1 MTAEARITA
10 KDSTGR
16 VFNDISQKIDAVSK
30 AAHRANAASNT
41 TAARTARVLDHQMR
55 QADRIG
61 SAVNG
66 ALVAGASRVLAP
78 AAVGYGIK
86 LATDQAISLERT
98 MIGVGKATN
107 ASGDD
112 LKAYEKSVLDLSRA
126 TGKTKEEIGSIM
138 AAAAFAGRPTQDL
151 TRYTEYAAKATA
163 AWATSAEETGQALAE
178 IANTYKASQSRLEE
192 IGDAINYVADNA
204 AARES
209 DLIEFIR
216 RSGAA
221 GDQAGLSAEQTIA
234 FGAAMKEVGVNT
246 EVAANTFNS
255 LMNMMAL
262 GDEFLDSSKEGFAA
276 LGLNA
281 AKVQKEFAKKPLET
295 TVKLLER
302 LAKIEDPIK
311 AAEIRTA
318 LFGKE
323 YQDNIAILSNNLSG
337 LAKALGLVGDRSK
350 YAGSVYSNFTT
361 SINSDV
367 GKLDRAARS
376 LEVLG
381 VRTGNAFKGIAG
393 AVAEEINKAVD
404 KIERG
409 ETILDRLEAQRRARD
424 VAAGRDPDAA
434 TKALEAEAKEQLEA
448 GARIRELVFGD
459 KDMTLQRW
467 IFPTQEDMRKAV
479 RSAVAEDRTS
489 DQRRAADLQS
499 RLGKMNDPNA
509 RVPADVKNVLQRE
522 LAQVEA
528 RLENR
533 RLYERRG
540 MDDQRTLDDLNR
552 RIEYAQNR
560 PDWGGFGRAQGEGW
574 KGSRPLATDGAMP
587 GGTSAGTVGFG
598 DFGSLLNSLTD
609 IKATVEQPIDVTGKV
624 DATVQQPVPVDVTGK
639 VDAEVKGA
647 ATVNVRVQVEG
658 GGRVTGM
665 SAQSSG
671 TIQANVGT
679 SMPHIKAGPR

>member
-10 KDSTGR
+10 KDGTGR
-16 VFNDISQKIDAVSK
+16 VFNDISRKIDAVSK
-30 AAHRANAASNT
+30 AAHRANAASNA

-66 ALVAGASRVLAP
+66 ALLGAASRVLAP

-98 MIGVGKATN
+98 MIEVGKATN

-112 LKAYEKSVLDLSRA
+112 LKAYEKSILDLSRA
-126 TGKTKEEIGSIM
+126 TGKTKEEIGGIM

-163 AWATSAEETGQALAE
+163 AWGTSAEETGQALAE

-192 IGDAINYVADNA
+192 IGDAINHVADNA

-246 EVAANTFNS
+246 EVAANTFNT

-262 GDEFLDSSKEGFAA
+262 GNGFLDKSREGYAA

-281 AKVQKEFAKKPLET
+281 EKVQKEFAKKPLET

-302 LAKIEDPIK
+302 ISKIKDPIK
-311 AAEIRTA
+311 AAEIRTL

-323 YQDNIAILSNNLSG
+323 YQDNIAILSGNLGG
-337 LAKALGLVGDRSK
+337 LEKSLGLVADRSR
-350 YAGSVYSNFTT
+350 YAGSVFSNFTT
-361 SINSDV
+361 SINKDV
-367 GKLDRAARS
+367 GKIDRAARS
-376 LEVLG
+376 IEVLG
-381 VRTGNAFKGIAG
+381 VRAGNAFKGIAG
-393 AVAEEINKAVD
+393 SVAEEINQVVD

-409 ETILDRLEAQRRARD
+409 ETILDRLEAQRRAREI
-424 VAAGRDPDAA
+424 AAGRDPDAA
-434 TKALEAEAKEQLEA
+434 KKALEAEIKEQQEA
-448 GARIRELVFGD
+448 GEKIREWVFGD

-467 IFPTQEDMRKAV
+467 IFPTQDDMMKAV
-479 RSAVAEDRTS
+479 RSSVAEDLGK
-489 DQRRAADLQS
+489 DQREAADLRERAERQRAS
-499 RLGKMNDPNA
+499 GHFGLRDTQRRLY
-509 RVPADVKNVLQRE
+509 E
-522 LAQVEA
+522 VES

-533 RLYERRG
+533 RLFERRG
-540 MDDQRTLDDLNR
+540 HEDQRTLDDLNR
-552 RIEYAQNR
+552 RVAYAQNR
-560 PDWGGFGRAQGEGW
+560 PDWGGLGKVQGQGW
-574 KGSRPLATDGAMP
+574 KGSRALGTDGAMP
-587 GGTSAGTVGFG
+587 GGTSAGAIGFG
-598 DFGSLLNSLTD
+598 NFGSLLNSLTD
-609 IKATVEQPIDVTGKV
+609 IKATVDQPIPVDVTGKV

-665 SAQSSG
+665 SAESTG
-671 TIQANVGT
+671 NIRANVGT
-679 SMPHIKAGPR
+679 SMPQIKAGPR

>member
-10 KDSTGR
+10 RDGTGR
-16 VFNDISQKIDAVSK
+16 VFNDISRKIDAVSK
-30 AAHRANAASNT
+30 AAHRANAASNA
-41 TAARTARVLDHQMR
+41 TAARTARVLNQQMR

-66 ALVAGASRVLAP
+66 ALLGAASRVIAP
-78 AAVGYGIK
+78 ATVGYGIK

-98 MIGVGKATN
+98 MIEVGKATN

-112 LKAYEKSVLDLSRA
+112 LKGYERSILDLSRA
-126 TGKTKEEIGSIM
+126 TGKTKEEIGGIM

-163 AWATSAEETGQALAE
+163 AWGTSAEETGQALAE
-178 IANTYKASQSRLEE
+178 IANTYKASQSRLEQ

-262 GDEFLDSSKEGFAA
+262 GDDYLDKSKEGYAA
-276 LGLNA
+276 LGLSA

-302 LAKIEDPIK
+302 LAKIKDPIK
-311 AAEIRTA
+311 AAEIRTQ

-323 YQDNIAILSNNLSG
+323 YQDNIAILSGNLGG
-337 LAKALGLVGDRSK
+337 LQKSLGLVADRSK
-350 YAGSVYSNFTT
+350 YAGSVFSNFTT
-361 SINSDV
+361 SINTDV

-393 AVAEEINKAVD
+393 SVAEEINQAVD

-434 TKALEAEAKEQLEA
+434 AKALAAETKEQQEA
-448 GARIRELVFGD
+448 GAQIREWLFGD
-459 KDMTLQRW
+459 KDMTLSRW
-467 IFPTQEDMRKAV
+467 VFPTI
-479 RSAVAEDRTS
+479 S
-489 DQRRAADLQS
+489 DQQRSVRESVTADLIRDQQEAADLQS
-499 RLGKMNDPNA
+499 RA
-509 RVPADVKNVLQRE
+509 ERQRASGHFGLRDTE
-522 LAQVEA
+522 RRLYQVNS

-533 RLYERRG
+533 RLYERQ
-540 MDDQRTLDDLNR
+540 MYAMQQELDANDARLTRLNGPGFG
-552 RIEYAQNR
+552 A
-560 PDWGGFGRAQGEGW
+560 FGRAGGPINA
-574 KGSRPLATDGAMP
+574 GPLV
-587 GGTSAGTVGFG
+587 GGTSVGAVGFG
-598 DFGSLLNSLTD
+598 NFGSLLNSLTD
-609 IKATVEQPIDVTGKV
+609 IKATVD
-624 DATVQQPVPVDVTGK
+624 QPVPVDVTGQVSLDPASK
-639 VDAEVKGA
+639 VD
-647 ATVNVRVQVEG
+647 VNVKVSVEG
-658 GGRVTGM
+658 EGRVTGM
-665 SAQSSG
+665 SASSSG
-671 TIQANVGT
+671 NAQGNVGT